1 MIKITFCET
10 DIEALRYWRCHPLD
24 PRSHVRME
32 AIYVRSQR
40 VANRDIPRLCVGF
53 PKRASIVIYT
63 PMSAA
68 GSSS

>member
-10 DIEALRYWRCHPLD
+10 DIAALRYWRCHPLD
-24 PRSHVRME
+24 PRSH
-32 AIYVRSQR
+32 VRSQR